1 MESNWH
7 LHIVFI
13 ASHQQLILVFIIIFV
28 GSLCFFILSCK
39 FQALIIL
46 FVPSEYVSYWYIF
59 KQIELWWTKRRNL
72 FLNLQFKGNKEKC
85 PGNRLFSTFPN
96 LKYFAKFVCQT
107 LNTLGYPSFI
117 KKIGYFYHYIIVS
130 TSSCGLFL
138 MLGLQRQTLTCRGA
152 HGRARCLEF
161 RLTTF
166 PPRTPQ
172 LAHSSHPRCLT
183 QTKKRRSLK
192 SKFWVCILTFKG
204 YMTKRWLK
212 FSSESWSFSFLW
224 NS

>member
-1 MESNWH
+1 MNE
-7 LHIVFI
+7 
-13 ASHQQLILVFIIIFV
+13 
-28 GSLCFFILSCK
+28 
-39 FQALIIL
+39 
-46 FVPSEYVSYWYIF
+46 
-59 KQIELWWTKRRNL
+59 RRNL

-85 PGNRLFSTFPN
+85 PGNRLFSTCPN

-107 LNTLGYPSFI
+107 LNTLGSPLLY

-152 HGRARCLEF
+152 HGTARCLEF

-166 PPRTPQ
+166 PTQDTTVGSQ
-172 LAHSSHPRCLT
+172 LPSRCLT
-183 QTKKRRSLK
+183 QTKKRRSLE

-212 FSSESWSFSFLW
+212 FSNESWSFFFLW